1 MSSSPTTA
9 PFDSEGSFRQAIDT
23 VITAATQEIR
33 VFDRNLTRI
42 QLDQKDRAEAIERFL
57 AGDHH
62 RRLRIIVHDPEHCER
77 YCPRLLAMLR
87 RFSQAVE
94 FRQSPSELRHL
105 SECLLLADRTQAAVR
120 FHSEHP
126 RGKIILDAP
135 EEVHPWWQRFA
146 DLWELSNPCL
156 SSMRL
161 GL

>member
-105 SECLLLADRTQAAVR
+105 SECLLLADRAQAAVR
-120 FHSEHP
+120 FHRDHP

-156 SSMRL
+156 SATRL

>member
-9 PFDSEGSFRQAIDT
+9 PFDSEGGFRQALDT

-42 QLDQKDRAEAIERFL
+42 QLDQKDRAEAIGRFL
-57 AGDHH
+57 AGDHY

-94 FRQSPSELRHL
+94 FRQSPNELRHL
-105 SECLLLADRTQAAVR
+105 SECLLLADRAQAAVR
-120 FHSEHP
+120 FHIDHP

-135 EEVHPWWQRFA
+135 EEVHPWWQRFEE
-146 DLWELSNPCL
+146 LWGLSTPCL
-156 SSMRL
+156 SATRS